1 MGLKF
6 YSHPPCSISHN
17 ILLQQTEAV
26 VVPLSTGIMIRLKA
40 LTAETWTKAR

>member
-6 YSHPPCSISHN
+6 YRPPPCSISHN

-26 VVPLSTGIMIRLKA
+26 VPPFSTGIMIRLKA
-40 LTAETWTKAR
+40 LTAETWTEAR